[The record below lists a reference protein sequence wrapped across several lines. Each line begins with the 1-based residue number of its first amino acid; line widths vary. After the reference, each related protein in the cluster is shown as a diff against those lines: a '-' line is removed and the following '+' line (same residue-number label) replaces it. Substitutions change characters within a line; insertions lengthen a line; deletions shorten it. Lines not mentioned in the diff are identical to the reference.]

1 MSIIIQ
7 ADALRDGMPA
17 LRNWDSPLCIYYDE
31 TNNIRRLSLS
41 EVGLNAPADQTFA
54 IAGIALRP
62 GQAMSGWEELRD
74 AMRIQSSATE
84 VKFKHIAPL
93 DYEGALA
100 SRKLF
105 NVLTWLLDND
115 VLIHYS
121 MLDVLYWSVLDIVES
136 IMPDDRLA
144 IIPIHLELKNELHHA
159 VRANPQAF
167 VSLLHS
173 FSYPNL
179 ERSHVKPFL
188 EAVLTHIEESVPEDR
203 NIATTML
210 RQTLR
215 HATRLPDLELPFLHD
230 NEPGELIS
238 DFSHHF
244 MHCMYVFKYASHT
257 FDRETY
263 VEKALQSLEIHDGER
278 RLDYRFT
285 DSKGEVAIQVS
296 DVVTGLL
303 GRHFTYLQNHTL
315 PELRERKASF
325 SEQQKKNLNLLR
337 ALIDRS
343 DEFSDGLFHAV
354 VPYDTHFKNNTFL
367 HEQPSPY
374 YLD

>member
-1 MSIIIQ
+1 MSITIQ
-7 ADALRDGMPA
+7 ADDFRDGMPA
-17 LRNWDSPLCIYYDE
+17 LRNWNSPLCIYYDE

-54 IAGIALRP
+54 IAGIALRS
-62 GQAMSGWEELRD
+62 GQAMSGWEELRR

-84 VKFKHIAPL
+84 VKFKHIAPP

-100 SRKLF
+100 SRKLS
-105 NVLTWLLDND
+105 NVLTWLIDND

-121 MLDVLYWSVLDIVES
+121 VLDVLYWSVLDIVES
-136 IMPDDRLA
+136 LMPDDRLA

-159 VRANPQAF
+159 VCANPQAF

-173 FSYPNL
+173 FAYPNL
-179 ERSHVKPFL
+179 ERSHVEPFL
-188 EAVLTHIEESVPEDR
+188 EAVLTYMKANVPEDR
-203 NIATTML
+203 NIATPML

-215 HATRLPDLELPFLHD
+215 HAMRLPDLELPLLHD
-230 NEPGELIS
+230 NEPGELIR
-238 DFSHHF
+238 DLSHHF
-244 MHCMYVFKYASHT
+244 MHCMYVFKHASHT

-263 VEKALQSLEIHDGER
+263 VEKALQSFEIHDGEK

-285 DSKGEVAIQVS
+285 DSKGEVGIQVS

-315 PELRERKASF
+315 PELRRVYRILCK
-325 SEQQKKNLNLLR
+325 
-337 ALIDRS
+337 RS
-343 DEFSDGLFHAV
+343 LS
-354 VPYDTHFKNNTFL
+354 YR
-367 HEQPSPY
+367 
-374 YLD
+374 